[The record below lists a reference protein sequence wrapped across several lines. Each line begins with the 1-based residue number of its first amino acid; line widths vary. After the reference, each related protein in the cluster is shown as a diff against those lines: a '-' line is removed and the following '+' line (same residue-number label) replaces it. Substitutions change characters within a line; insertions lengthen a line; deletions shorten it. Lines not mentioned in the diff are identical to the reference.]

1 MPAVM
6 ARKGSHGIA
15 KGSVPQRVCD
25 LPKASQLG
33 IKQLGCRGLG
43 RADGG
48 FPPRSCRS
56 FCSPLPLELAPKA
69 VKCAAG
75 HISGTG
81 AVFVLAIGKA
91 NAEVTIWGFV
101 AP

>member
-1 MPAVM
+1 MRTVM
-6 ARKGSHGIA
+6 ARKDSHGIA
-15 KGSVPQRVCD
+15 KGSVPQIVCD

-33 IKQLGCRGLG
+33 VKQPDCRGLG

-69 VKCAAG
+69 SKYAAD

-81 AVFVLAIGKA
+81 VAFMLAIGKV
-91 NAEVTIWGFV
+91 NAEVTLLGFV

>member
-1 MPAVM
+1 MPSVM
-6 ARKGSHGIA
+6 ARKDSHAIA

-56 FCSPLPLELAPKA
+56 FCSPLPLELALEA
-69 VKCAAG
+69 VKYAAG

-81 AVFVLAIGKA
+81 VAFMLAIGKVK
-91 NAEVTIWGFV
+91 AEVTIWGFV

>member
-6 ARKGSHGIA
+6 ARKDSHGIS

-43 RADGG
+43 KADGG

-56 FCSPLPLELAPKA
+56 FCSPPPLELAPKA

-75 HISGTG
+75 HISETG
-81 AVFVLAIGKA
+81 VPFVLAIGKV